1 MTFSRFCHLLSD
13 IDSDSLNSAIKHYQR
28 QRHSITKYYK
38 VLQSITKTNLA
49 HLLGPIFG
57 LVFTLPTQWPISEA
71 VLKSNYEVLK
81 TNRSFAPLSIY
92 TIVKVG
98 LAHAYLED

>member
-1 MTFSRFCHLLSD
+1 MRVTFNRDGKFHPT
-13 IDSDSLNSAIKHYQR
+13 IDVWIWLRA
-28 QRHSITKYYK
+28 
-38 VLQSITKTNLA
+38 
-49 HLLGPIFG
+49 F
-57 LVFTLPTQWPISEA
+57 FTLPTQWPISEVA

-98 LAHAYLED
+98 LAHTYLED